1 MGLVKQS
8 AVIMA
13 VDTHSATG
21 MILGLFLEKHDF
33 DCGSP
38 FLTIR
43 NCIFGYK
50 VVQRFTVGNH
60 ETWEF
65 GLKRYFRLIPRE

>member
-33 DCGSP
+33 DRGSP
-38 FLTIR
+38 FLTVEQHFWLQGHTTIC
-43 NCIFGYK
+43 N
-50 VVQRFTVGNH
+50 RFSCDQEV
-60 ETWEF
+60 
-65 GLKRYFRLIPRE
+65 RS